1 MNRTELWQSCWSPIH
16 LEIARYSQ
24 HSSNLES
31 KCGCVPSC
39 RSQQDMRGTLHSMSL
54 CRRGANENFASLKW
68 CSWRLDHPKYLFWS
82 QHEKVSALAA
92 AFTSDSPWGVAHCS
106 QNHIWDLT
114 KRTKLESNIIVH
126 LGKLQGFVCI
136 TQAFNCCSCDLT
148 TKERHCGTKLQRRL
162 CAWPRRAPS
171 TASKSLIS
179 FWRPLQCHD
188 ALGQWWRAWS
198 CCSIQAVQVG
208 NHRMFSPVSTRRSL
222 TSHAHWC
229 GSSAWAELFT

>member
-54 CRRGANENFASLKW
+54 WRRGANENFASLKW

-126 LGKLQGFVCI
+126 LGKLQALFASRKPSIVAAVI
-136 TQAFNCCSCDLT
+136 WPL
-148 TKERHCGTKLQRRL
+148 RRDTV
-162 CAWPRRAPS
+162 APS
-171 TASKSLIS
+171 CSDV
-179 FWRPLQCHD
+179 CV
-188 ALGQWWRAWS
+188 LGQGEL
-198 CCSIQAVQVG
+198 QALQAS
-208 NHRMFSPVSTRRSL
+208 R
-222 TSHAHWC
+222 
-229 GSSAWAELFT
+229 